1 MIAFYKKTQST
12 MEALC
17 EGFWQVAEG
26 LAEFDAERV
35 AVEAWLDL

>member
-1 MIAFYKKTQST
+1 

-26 LAEFDAERV
+26 LAEFDTESV
-35 AVEAWLDL
+35 ACRGLVGLVSFC